1 MSPQQKKGAAIFSLV
16 IVSIAVLF
24 LLSLFVAVLFGN
36 GSLGDRFP
44 GRTLMLLVYN
54 WSFLSVTL
62 KAAPALLTI
71 GISIFANYKLKDLPF
86 YLIVSVSLVG
96 ILMSVYLIL
105 EVSSVETARRFWA
118 YSPVTSLEDYQSF
131 VSAAQ
136 TGLGAIATWLVLVLG
151 IQLGV
156 KKGGEAE

>member
-1 MSPQQKKGAAIFSLV
+1 MSPQQKKGAAIFSLAL
-16 IVSIAVLF
+16 VSVAVLF
-24 LLSLFVAVLFGN
+24 LLLLFAAIIFSS

-44 GRTLMLLVYN
+44 GRVLMLLVHN

-71 GISIFANYKLKDLPF
+71 GISVFANYKLKDLPF

-96 ILMSVYLIL
+96 ILLSVYLIL
-105 EVSSVETARRFWA
+105 EVSSVDTARRFWA

-136 TGLGAIATWLVLVLG
+136 TGLGAIAAWLVLVLG

-156 KKGGEAE
+156 KKGANGQ